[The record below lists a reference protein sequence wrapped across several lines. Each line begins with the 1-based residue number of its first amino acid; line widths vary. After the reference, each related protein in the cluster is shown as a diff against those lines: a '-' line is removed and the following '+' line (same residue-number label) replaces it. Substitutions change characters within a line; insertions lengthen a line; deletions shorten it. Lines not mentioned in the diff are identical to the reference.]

1 MDPSCSGRMK
11 GRPFLAVVLA
21 LALLASG
28 LGLGGWAL
36 VLRRSPLA
44 LQHQALTLP
53 RAARFVPSQA
63 PLSLFLGVDGEQPVA
78 YARAVAPIRAR
89 RQAVEAVERLRDGA
103 FAAAGLNYRDELSS
117 WLAPGIALALF
128 DGGPATAAN
137 VPAINAPPSGSPEIS
152 APASGSPSGGWLLA
166 LSSRDDA
173 GARRFL
179 QRFWQTRSLAG
190 TDLQV
195 SQYRGMGL
203 ISGRGALMGSE
214 PVPLATAL
222 VADDLVLIASGRGV
236 LEQALDVSQI
246 DELNLAG
253 QPRLQQGLSRLGEGV
268 GVLLARPAALEH
280 WLGLAPVAPAG
291 PLLAALR
298 PEGRSLALDGL
309 LELAAPL
316 ALTPADASAQRALL
330 EGLVGQPQSLAL
342 VQDPAALLAQPVLA
356 PLVRRAVLPSEAS
369 GPLPALVAAE
379 DGGSLVAALGDQ
391 GWQFGTP
398 ADQPSPQDLEAAL
411 AAQGLIAAP
420 LDLAERSALVWTRL
434 SAADSRPGRRA
445 GADQLQA
452 SLAGWRTAASG
463 QAWWGSSL
471 ALLEARPAG
480 AGAAPALLQRL
491 EALQEP
497 QAPLRWALSAA
508 PARELLRPWRPW
520 RLLTALAGGGPEPP
534 VRGLALALEPDGSAL
549 RLRAR
554 LDLGAAGDG

>member
-1 MDPSCSGRMK
+1 MK

-21 LALLASG
+21 LVLLLSG
-28 LGLGGWAL
+28 LGLGGWWL
-36 VLRRSPLA
+36 VWQRSPLQLQHRA
-44 LQHQALTLP
+44 LQVP
-53 RAARFVPSQA
+53 VAARFVPRQA
-63 PLSLFLGVDGEQPVA
+63 HLSLYLASDGQEPLA
-78 YARAVAPIRAR
+78 YARAVAPAGR
-89 RQAVEAVERLRDGA
+89 RREAVAAVARLRDGA
-103 FAAAGLNYRDELSS
+103 FAAAGLDYNDELAS
-117 WLAPGIALALF
+117 WLAPGIGLALF
-128 DGGPATAAN
+128 DAIPAAATASAR
-137 VPAINAPPSGSPEIS
+137 PEPG
-152 APASGSPSGGWLLA
+152 AAAGPGWLLV
-166 LSSRDDA
+166 LRSRDDL

-179 QRFWQTRSLAG
+179 QRFWQSRSLAG
-190 TDLQV
+190 TDLLV
-195 SQYRGMGL
+195 STYRGMGL
-203 ISGRGALMGSE
+203 ISGRGALVGHE
-214 PVPLATAL
+214 PLPLATAL

-268 GVLLARPAALEH
+268 GVVLARPAALEH
-280 WLGLAPVAPAG
+280 WLGLAPADGAAAGAGSQAPAG

-298 PEGRSLALDGL
+298 PEGRSLVLEGL

-316 ALTPADASAQRALL
+316 ALSPADAPAQRALL
-330 EGLVGQPQSLAL
+330 EGLAGQPQGLAL

-356 PLVRRAVLPSEAS
+356 PLLRRAVLPPAATS
-369 GPLPALVAAE
+369 GPLPALVAAG
-379 DGGSLVAALGDQ
+379 DRGSLVAALGDQ

-398 ADQPSPQDLEAAL
+398 ADEPSPQGLEAAL
-411 AAQGLIAAP
+411 AAEGLIAAP
-420 LDLAERSALVWTRL
+420 LEVGERSALVWTRL
-434 SAADSRPGRRA
+434 SAVDGRPGRRA
-445 GADQLQA
+445 GPDQLQA

-480 AGAAPALLQRL
+480 AGAVPALLQRL

-497 QAPLRWALSAA
+497 QAPLRWALAAA

-534 VRGLALALEPDGSAL
+534 VRGLALALEPDDSAL

>member
-1 MDPSCSGRMK
+1 MGPSCSGRMK

-44 LQHQALTLP
+44 LQHQGLTLP

-63 PLSLFLGVDGEQPVA
+63 SLSLFLGVDGEQPVA

-128 DGGPATAAN
+128 DGGIPAATNAPATSTSAA
-137 VPAINAPPSGSPEIS
+137 PT
-152 APASGSPSGGWLLA
+152 GGWLLA

-195 SQYRGMGL
+195 SRYRGMGL
-203 ISGRGALMGSE
+203 ISGRGALVGSE
-214 PVPLATAL
+214 PMPLATAL
-222 VADDLVLIASGRGV
+222 VDDDLVLIASGRGV

-268 GVLLARPAALEH
+268 GVVLARPAALEH
-280 WLGLAPVAPAG
+280 WLGLAPADGAAAGAGSPAPAG

-298 PEGRSLALDGL
+298 PEGRSLVLEGL

-316 ALTPADASAQRALL
+316 ALSPADAPAQRALL
-330 EGLVGQPQSLAL
+330 EGLAGQPQGLAL

-356 PLVRRAVLPSEAS
+356 PLLRRAVLPPAATS
-369 GPLPALVAAE
+369 GPLPALVAAR
-379 DGGSLVAALGDQ
+379 DRGSLVAALGDQ

-398 ADQPSPQDLEAAL
+398 ADEPSPQGLEAAL
-411 AAQGLIAAP
+411 AAEGLIAAP
-420 LDLAERSALVWTRL
+420 LEVGERSALVWTRL
-434 SAADSRPGRRA
+434 SAVDGRPGRRA
-445 GADQLQA
+445 GPDQLQA

-480 AGAAPALLQRL
+480 AGAVPALLQRL

-497 QAPLRWALSAA
+497 QAPLRWALAAA

-534 VRGLALALEPDGSAL
+534 VRGLALALEPDDSAL

>member
-1 MDPSCSGRMK
+1 MGPSCSGRMK

-21 LALLASG
+21 IALLASG

-36 VLRRSPLA
+36 VVRRSPLA
-44 LQHQALTLP
+44 LQHQALSLP

-63 PLSLFLGVDGEQPVA
+63 PLSLFLGLDGEQPVG
-78 YARAVAPIRAR
+78 YARAVAPIRGR
-89 RQAVEAVERLRDGA
+89 RQAAAAVERLRDGA
-103 FAAAGLNYRDELSS
+103 FAAAGLNYRDELAS

-128 DGGPATAAN
+128 DG
-137 VPAINAPPSGSPEIS
+137 APPSA
-152 APASGSPSGGWLLA
+152 APADAPSPAAAAASAAAPGSLRAPAPGGWLLA

-195 SQYRGMGL
+195 SRYRGMGL
-203 ISGRGALMGSE
+203 ISGRGALVGSE

-222 VADDLVLIASGRGV
+222 VDDDLVLIASGRGV

-253 QPRLQQGLSRLGEGV
+253 QPRLQQGLARLGEGV
-268 GVLLARPAALEH
+268 GLLLARPAALER
-280 WLGLAPVAPAG
+280 WFGLSSDG

-316 ALTPADASAQRALL
+316 ALPPADASAQRALL
-330 EGLVGQPQSLAL
+330 EGLAGQPRSLAL
-342 VQDPAALLAQPVLA
+342 VQDPATLLAQPLLA
-356 PLVRRAVLPSEAS
+356 PLLRRALLPLEAG
-369 GPLPALVAAE
+369 GPLPQLVAAA
-379 DGGSLVAALGDQ
+379 DGGPLVAAIGDQ

-398 ADQPSPQDLEAAL
+398 ADQPSPQGLEAAL
-411 AAQGLIAAP
+411 AAEGLIAAP
-420 LDLAERSALVWTRL
+420 LELEERSALVWTRL
-434 SAADSRPGRRA
+434 SAADGRAGRRA

-452 SLAGWRTAASG
+452 SLAGWRTADSA

-480 AGAAPALLQRL
+480 AGAASALLQRIG
-491 EALQEP
+491 ALQHPE
-497 QAPLRWALSAA
+497 APVRWALAAA
-508 PARELLRPWRPW
+508 PARDLLQPWRPW
-520 RLLTALAGGGPEPP
+520 RLLSALAGGGPEPP
-534 VRGLALALEPDGSAL
+534 LAGLALALEPEPDGASL

-554 LDLGAAGDG
+554 LDLGPADG